1 MSKKQTD
8 IFGQLLRMSNEKES
22 EIYGGNLYDV
32 IVYQLTYCKMDIETG
47 DYLRDKN
54 GKVIEFYVPD
64 EDCSSIAQS
73 VDIDELVER
82 DW

>member
-1 MSKKQTD
+1 MKPFNRD
-8 IFGQLLRMSNEKES
+8 NEKES

-47 DYLRDKN
+47 DYLRDEN
-54 GKVIEFYVPD
+54 GKIIEFYVPD
-64 EDCSSIAQS
+64 EDCSSIAES
-73 VDIDELVER
+73 VDISELVER